1 MPLAQRICTA
11 CKHPYDARCVN
22 LACPRSR
29 RAPDRRPNERER
41 GYDAK
46 WRRNSA
52 RFLKANPT
60 CIDCGA
66 PSQQADHDPY
76 TRAELIARG
85 EPHPEAWRWLK
96 PRCTPCHSRKTAT
109 HDGGFGN
116 ARRQTPGG
124 QGGGNRERDTA

>member
-1 MPLAQRICTA
+1 MP
-11 CKHPYDARCVN
+11 
-22 LACPRSR
+22 
-29 RAPDRRPNERER
+29 RAPHGCNAPACDADIPPGAGEYCAVHRPARRPEARPTASER

-66 PSQQADHDPY
+66 PAQQADHDPH

-85 EPHPEAWRWLK
+85 EPHPDAWHWLK

-116 ARRQTPGG
+116 PRK
-124 QGGGNRERDTA
+124 